1 MDVYKKHIELLGL
14 SAKDKV
20 TGFKGV
26 IDSVT
31 FDLHG
36 CIQASL
42 KPPID
47 EDGRIPGAYW
57 VDVTRLEVSKERII
71 DPPNFAEGYKGPSDK
86 PSRQTKSACL
96 TSHYELE
103 NQYDKAS
110 RRNRENQ
117 SE

>member
-31 FDLHG
+31 FDLRG
-36 CIQASL
+36 CIQTSL

-47 EDGRIPGAYW
+47 ENGRIPGTYW

-71 DPPNFAEGYKGPSDK
+71 DPPNFSEGYVAEGYKGPSDK
-86 PSRQTKSACL
+86 PSRRPVPTACR
-96 TSHYELE
+96 
-103 NQYDKAS
+103 DKAS
-110 RRNRENQ
+110 
-117 SE
+117 

>member
-1 MDVYKKHIELLGL
+1 MDVHKKHIELLGL

-31 FDLHG
+31 FDLYG

-42 KPPID
+42 RPPID
-47 EDGRIPGAYW
+47 DVRKEINEIGLTSWLTKPRNGNGNGR

-71 DPPNFAEGYKGPSDK
+71 DPPNFAEGYVAEGYKGPSDK
-86 PSRQTKSACL
+86 PSRRT
-96 TSHYELE
+96 
-103 NQYDKAS
+103 
-110 RRNRENQ
+110 
-117 SE
+117 